1 MEQRELGRS
10 GIKVSALGLGLMS
23 MSGVYGNANDEE
35 SIGVIHYALDKGINF
50 LDSADMYGW
59 GHNETLLGKALK
71 GRRDKVVVAT
81 KFGQVKLADGKQG
94 VDGRPEYVMQA
105 CEASLKRLGIEVIDL
120 YYQHRVDTNTPIEET
135 VGAMKRL
142 VEQGKVRALG
152 LSEARPE
159 TIRRAHK
166 VHPIAAV
173 QNEYSLLYQERRARK
188 RCRRRA
194 SLGITLVPYAPLGRS
209 MLTGTVHGKADLPE
223 GDRRLQHPRFQ
234 GEALD
239 KNVQLVRP
247 ARSHRAGK
255 EMHACPARAGVAARA
270 GQRHRSD
277 PGHQAQAAHRRELGG
292 FEHQAFARRREAHL
306 GRRARGSRCG
316 HALSRGNHEARVP
329 LRSDDATRWL
339 ALATMWS
346 LQYLFLRVAVPT
358 FGTALVAEGRAIR
371 RAFPRALGC
380 MGRAPA
386 HRAARALERPPR
398 GRAGQQRGPVRVLR
412 LGGERAP
419 GRLPRGDQRH
429 GAALGRR
436 SSPCRC

>member
-1 MEQRELGRS
+1 MEQRELGVS

-71 GRRDKVVVAT
+71 GRRDRFVVAT
-81 KFGQVKLADGKQG
+81 KFGQVKLADGKQA

-120 YYQHRVDTNTPIEET
+120 YYQHRVDTNTPIEDT

-173 QNEYSLLYQERRARK
+173 QNEYSLLYRTEGEETLKTTRE
-188 RCRRRA
+188 
-194 SLGITLVPYAPLGRS
+194 LGITLVPYAPLGRS

-234 GEALD
+234 GEALE
-239 KNVQLVRP
+239 KNVSLVQRLERIAAEKRCTPAQLVLAWLLHQGRDVVP
-247 ARSHRAGK
+247 I
-255 EMHACPARAGVAARA
+255 
-270 GQRHRSD
+270 
-277 PGHQAQAAHRRELGG
+277 PGTKRRERIDENL
-292 FEHQAFARRREAHL
+292 
-306 GRRARGSRCG
+306 
-316 HALSRGNHEARVP
+316 
-329 LRSDDATRWL
+329 DATRISL
-339 ALATMWS
+339 TADDVKRISEAAPIGAGAGTRYPAETMKRV
-346 LQYLFLRVAVPT
+346 YL
-358 FGTALVAEGRAIR
+358 
-371 RAFPRALGC
+371 
-380 MGRAPA
+380 
-386 HRAARALERPPR
+386 
-398 GRAGQQRGPVRVLR
+398 
-412 LGGERAP
+412 
-419 GRLPRGDQRH
+419 
-429 GAALGRR
+429 
-436 SSPCRC
+436 

>member
-10 GIKVSALGLGLMS
+10 GIRVSALGLGLMS
-23 MSGVYGNANDEE
+23 MSGVYGNANDEQ

-81 KFGQVKLADGKQG
+81 KFGQVKLADGKQA

-120 YYQHRVDTNTPIEET
+120 YYLHRVDTNTAIEDT
-135 VGAMKRL
+135 VGGMKRL

-173 QNEYSLLYQERRARK
+173 QNEYSLLYRK
-188 RCRRRA
+188 EGEETLRTTRE
-194 SLGITLVPYAPLGRS
+194 LGITLVPYAPLGRS

-234 GEALD
+234 GEALEM
-239 KNVQLVRP
+239 NVSLVQRLESIAAEKRCTPAQLVL
-247 ARSHRAGK
+247 AWLLHQGK
-255 EMHACPARAGVAARA
+255 DVVPI
-270 GQRHRSD
+270 
-277 PGHQAQAAHRRELGG
+277 PGTKRRERIDEN
-292 FEHQAFARRREAHL
+292 F
-306 GRRARGSRCG
+306 
-316 HALSRGNHEARVP
+316 
-329 LRSDDATRWL
+329 DATKISLTAEDLKRISE
-339 ALATMWS
+339 AAPVGAGAGTRYPAETMKRV
-346 LQYLFLRVAVPT
+346 YL
-358 FGTALVAEGRAIR
+358 
-371 RAFPRALGC
+371 
-380 MGRAPA
+380 
-386 HRAARALERPPR
+386 
-398 GRAGQQRGPVRVLR
+398 
-412 LGGERAP
+412 
-419 GRLPRGDQRH
+419 
-429 GAALGRR
+429 
-436 SSPCRC
+436 